1 MSMLQ
6 LRYRACPYIDLSGL
20 STAFNKRNVWG
31 SMFLCMW
38 KLVRLCRQQVDMLLI
53 CEMDF
58 VVDNIQMSIWC
69 SLGRRWGPRHCQWWL
84 RCVLQQSWRLQ
95 VLLYWEIE
103 QLTHFNPQ
111 YSFSLL
117 PSQIQYKMRANSG
130 ATGKGTRSLDF

>member
-1 MSMLQ
+1 MLQ

-31 SMFLCMW
+31 WMFLCMW

-58 VVDNIQMSIWC
+58 VVDNIQMSTRC